1 MTTNKEFLDE
11 LASHGD
17 GSLQAWFDAEHDQY
31 PKGHES
37 LNGYEERLY
46 DVKVS
51 ECPYCGRDRVVIHD
65 FNDGY
70 EEPDSYRVEHLDERE
85 ACTAGCYEMYFAF
98 SSVEDAVKH
107 ADMRGGYKNEH
118 PKNMYVS
125 AEDFEFLQ
133 EQLSDDAHSK
143 DAPVLTD
150 VCTESE
156 SGFTDSREKL
166 EADIY
171 RAADEMEKFT
181 HGEQFINVNKILRWL
196 DRQAAIT
203 AQEYRDN
210 FTGFGLLHDLNES
223 GISVKYLPEERRFV
237 FDDHALVGYQAQVD
251 SLQAELDEVTTE
263 WSNVIDGWHKAE
275 KRCDEL
281 QAEYDELD
289 KRYSE
294 IWSDCNEAG
303 LENERLRAELDKWH
317 KLTDGIVLP
326 DYPMTQYQPNSRAD
340 LEAEVHYWLTS
351 HVAVSVNVGE
361 IEAEVRKWLDM
372 QMAICGEQFKSYYAR
387 KMALHGCGAADDRI
401 NELEVECLY
410 WKGQVLKSLECA
422 TKIYA
427 EGVMAY
433 PRPDGYTEPSL
444 LVNDEINS
452 LRDFHADDQRLI
464 AKLEA
469 ELAESRR
476 DTESYRKKLSHAVDN
491 AHDTCMLMDEGMA

>member
-1 MTTNKEFLDE
+1 MPTNRDWLFSLPLDE
-11 LASHGD
+11 QLA
-17 GSLQAWFDAEHDQY
+17 WMNAEHDQY

-51 ECPYCGRDRVVIHD
+51 DCPYCGCERIVIHD

-70 EEPDSYRVEHLDERE
+70 EEPHSYRVEHLDERE

-125 AEDFEFLQ
+125 AEDFEWL
-133 EQLSDDAHSK
+133 EENLR
-143 DAPVLTD
+143 
-150 VCTESE
+150 SE
-156 SGFTDSREKL
+156 HVQKLDELDNREKL
-166 EADIY
+166 EADAHNLLHVIAISLKQ
-171 RAADEMEKFT
+171 RINNGDEIWNY
-181 HGEQFINVNKILRWL
+181 INRYETQIHELL

-223 GISVKYLPEERRFV
+223 GISVKYLPGERRFV

-251 SLQAELDEVTTE
+251 SMQAKLDEVTDE
-263 WSNVIDGWHKAE
+263 WSNAIDGWHKAE
-275 KRCDEL
+275 KMRE
-281 QAEYDELD
+281 
-289 KRYSE
+289 
-294 IWSDCNEAG
+294 
-303 LENERLRAELDKWH
+303 ENERLQAELDKWH
-317 KLTDGIVLP
+317 KLTEGIELP
-326 DYPMTQYQPNSRAD
+326 DYPMCEYQPNSRAD
-340 LEAEVHYWLTS
+340 LDAEVHYWLTS

-361 IEAEVRKWLDM
+361 IEAEVMKWLDM
-372 QMAICGEQFKSYYAR
+372 AADIARREQGESFKSYYAR
-387 KMALHGCGAADDRI
+387 KMALHGGGAADGRI
-401 NELEVECLY
+401 NELEAENAELNAERLY
-410 WKGQVLKSLECA
+410 WKGQVGKMLTCA
-422 TKIYA
+422 CSGKWA
-427 EGVMAY
+427 EGVMGY

-444 LVNDEINS
+444 LVNDEIYS

-469 ELAESRR
+469 DVERHRELSGELLDA
-476 DTESYRKKLSHAVDN
+476 
-491 AHDTCMLMDEGMA
+491 AHDMQLIADRGLA